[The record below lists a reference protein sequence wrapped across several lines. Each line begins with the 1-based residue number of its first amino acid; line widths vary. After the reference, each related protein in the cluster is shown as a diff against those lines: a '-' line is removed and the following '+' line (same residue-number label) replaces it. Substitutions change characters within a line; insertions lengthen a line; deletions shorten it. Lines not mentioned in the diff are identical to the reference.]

1 MITTAQT
8 QISKMR
14 TSLNEI
20 VPAVRTLPAH
30 DKLTL
35 IRILAEDLETAKE
48 FMPFE
53 PGKTYSLPTPYN
65 AYGAAEILSDALV
78 SDSEGSP

>member
-1 MITTAQT
+1 MDAISQT
-8 QISKMR
+8 HISKER
-14 TSLNEI
+14 ESLNDI
-20 VPAVRTLPAH
+20 IPAIRTLPAH

-53 PGKTYSLPTPYN
+53 PGKTYSLHTPYN

-78 SDSEGSP
+78 SDSE

>member
-1 MITTAQT
+1 METTSQT
-8 QISKMR
+8 QTSKEPAG
-14 TSLNEI
+14 LNEI
-20 VPAVRTLPAH
+20 VPALRMLPAR
-30 DKLTL
+30 DKLKL
-35 IRILAEDLETAKE
+35 IRILVEELETDKE

-78 SDSEGSP
+78 SDNEGSY